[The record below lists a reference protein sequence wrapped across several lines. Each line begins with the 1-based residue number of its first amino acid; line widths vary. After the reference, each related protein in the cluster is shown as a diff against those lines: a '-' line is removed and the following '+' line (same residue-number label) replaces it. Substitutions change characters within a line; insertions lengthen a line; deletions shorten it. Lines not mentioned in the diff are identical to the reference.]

1 MRPVTATQQRDAV
14 DVLLAQHER
23 IKELF
28 RQVTSA
34 SGAQKRELF
43 EDLVRLLAV
52 HEAAEEELIHP
63 LSRRD
68 NAAGDAVVQARLDEE
83 QQAKRDLANLYDVG
97 TDDPAFDTAL
107 RQLRDA
113 VIAHAEH
120 EEHEEFPA
128 LRRALSAEQLTRL
141 AGMVRTAEQMAPT
154 RPHPH
159 SPSSATGNLIVGPP
173 IAVFDRI
180 RDAIRDAR
188 ESGNR

>member
-1 MRPVTATQQRDAV
+1 MTATQQRDAV

-23 IKELF
+23 IKDLF
-28 RQVTSA
+28 GQVTAA

-68 NAAGDAVVQARLDEE
+68 DAAGDAVVQARLEEE

-107 RQLRDA
+107 RQLREA
-113 VIAHAEH
+113 VVAHAEH

-128 LRRALSAEQLTRL
+128 LRRAVPAEQLTRL
-141 AGMVRTAEQMAPT
+141 AGMVRAAEQLAPT
-154 RPHPH
+154 RPHPRL
-159 SPSSATGNLIVGPP
+159 PSSATGNLIVGPP
-173 IAVFDRI
+173 MAVFDRI

-188 ESGNR
+188 EHGER

>member
-1 MRPVTATQQRDAV
+1 MTTTQQQDAV

-23 IKELF
+23 IKAMFGE
-28 RQVTSA
+28 VPAA
-34 SGAQKRELF
+34 SGQHKQDLF

-52 HEAAEEELIHP
+52 HEAAEAELVHP

-68 NAAGDAVVQARLDEE
+68 NAAGDAVVDARLAEE
-83 QQAKRDLANLYDVG
+83 QQAKRDLADLYEMG
-97 TDDPAFDTAL
+97 TADPRFDAGL
-107 RQLRDA
+107 VRLQQA
-113 VIAHAEH
+113 VLAHAEH
-120 EEHEEFPA
+120 EQQEEFPA
-128 LRRALSAEQLTRL
+128 LRRAIPAEQLTTL
-141 AGMVRTAEQMAPT
+141 AGRVLTAEKIAPT

-188 ESGNR
+188 EDRHH

>member
-1 MRPVTATQQRDAV
+1 MTATQQRDAV

-28 RQVTSA
+28 GQVM
-34 SGAQKRELF
+34 GAHGTEKRELF
-43 EDLVRLLAV
+43 DDLVRLLAV

-63 LSRRD
+63 LSRKD
-68 NAAGDAVVQARLDEE
+68 NAAGDAVVRARLDEE
-83 QQAKRDLANLYDVG
+83 QQAKRDLADLYDLG
-97 TDDPAFDTAL
+97 TDDGAFDTAL

-128 LRRALSAEQLTRL
+128 LRRAVSTEQLTRL
-141 AGMVRTAEQMAPT
+141 AGMVRVAEKLAPT

-173 IAVFDRI
+173 MAVFDRI

-188 ESGNR
+188 MAANR